1 MTLRGGGLLA
11 ALALCVGLCACG
23 DSGSSNAAAH
33 GFTPQADLAEARA
46 NSIAVSPLPGTEDA
60 SPYTQISFL
69 GEAGTTISDVSVVGS
84 QSGEHSGKLERYSTG
99 TGESFVINK
108 PFRAGERVAVHALVG
123 VGSGTPEKPVTT
135 VFTVAHQAAV
145 SQVEFPNNPGN
156 PHAIQ
161 HYASAPSLTPST
173 VTLTTPARPGAT
185 PGDLFLAP
193 YQGEGSPGPMISEQ
207 DGALVWF
214 HPLPAGESATNFQVQ
229 QWEGKPVLTWWQGR
243 ILKVGFGQGE
253 DVLYNSSYQRL
264 GSIRAG
270 NGYLADLHVIRLTPQ
285 GTAWIDMFDPIHM
298 NLRPFGGATD
308 GVLTD
313 SVIQEI
319 DVKTGLVMWEWHSLG
334 HIALRESHNTPTDT
348 SYPWD
353 YIHVNSI
360 DPGSSGDVLISARNS
375 WALYDVSI
383 KTGAFN
389 WQIGGAR
396 SSFRQGPGAKT
407 YWQHDAEWQ
416 PGGIISVFDN
426 GSTPPEEKQSR
437 GVLLKPDFATKT
449 VSLVKA
455 YVNPTKTLLAP
466 AQGSMLSLPE
476 GNWLMGYG
484 NLPNFTEY
492 NAAGEVLLDGT
503 LGPNVQDFRT
513 YLSPWS
519 GHPTS
524 PPAIV
529 AKRDGASVTVLT
541 SWNGATEV
549 ASWEVL
555 AGASPSSLTALTTV
569 PRSGFQTQA
578 TVTTSAAYVETRAL
592 GANGAVLGS
601 SAPYHLS

>member
-23 DSGSSNAAAH
+23 DGGSSNAAAH
-33 GFTPQADLAEARA
+33 GFTPRADLAEARS
-46 NSIAVSPLPGTEDA
+46 NSIAVSPLPGAEDA

-69 GEAGTTISDVSVVGS
+69 GEPGTTVSNVSVVGS
-84 QSGEHSGKLERYSTG
+84 QSGEHAGKLERYSTG

-123 VGSGTPEKPVTT
+123 VGSATPEKPVTT

-161 HYASAPSLTPST
+161 HYASAPTLTPST

-193 YQGEGSPGPMISEQ
+193 YQGEGSPGPMIAEQ

-214 HPLPAGESATNFQVQ
+214 HPLPAGDEATNLQVQ

-243 ILKVGFGQGE
+243 ILGVGFGQGE

-270 NGYLADLHVIRLTPQ
+270 NGYKADLHVIKLTPQ
-285 GTAWIDMFDPIHM
+285 GAAWIDEFDPIHM
-298 NLRPFGGATD
+298 NLTSVHGPAN
-308 GVLTD
+308 GVLSD

-319 DVKTGLVMWEWHSLG
+319 DVKTGLVMWEWHALG
-334 HIALRESHNTPTDT
+334 HIPLHESLNPIPHNGN
-348 SYPWD
+348 PWD
-353 YIHVNSI
+353 YIHVNSV
-360 DPGSSGDVLISARNS
+360 DPGTSDDVLISARNS

-396 SSFRQGPGAKT
+396 SSFRQGAGAKT

-416 PGGIISVFDN
+416 PGGTISVFDN

-466 AQGSMLSLPE
+466 AQGNLLSLPE

-492 NAAGEVLLDGT
+492 NSSGEVLLDGT

-524 PPAIV
+524 PPAVV

-578 TVTTSAAYVETRAL
+578 SVTTSAAYVETRAL